1 MNCENPFEMRVAL
14 SGMGQSVPTPV
25 DDTLSIAGMAAD
37 AKATGDALAQKAS
50 QDEMDGL
57 AELIATKADETSL
70 EDLEARVADLEY
82 KPMAISAFGT
92 TPNQA
97 EQGSTVSTVAL
108 AYTMNKVPA
117 SASLDGIAQE
127 ITEPTGTIQQ
137 TGAITANRTWTLVAQ
152 DERGAV
158 ASKAATLSFLWK
170 AYFGAAAA
178 PGAINSAFLLSLA
191 NGVLTASRA
200 RTFTV
205 NAGAGQYIW
214 YAVPSSFGAC
224 TFKVGGF
231 DGGFS
236 KVSTFQHT
244 NASGGVTNYDVYRSD
259 NAELGNT
266 TVVVS

>member
-1 MNCENPFEMRVAL
+1 MNCNDPYEMRVSL

-25 DDTLSIAGMAAD
+25 DPTLSIEGMAAD
-37 AKATGDALAQKAS
+37 AKAVGDALALKAS
-50 QDEMDGL
+50 QEELDAL
-57 AELIATKADETSL
+57 AEVVATKADETGL
-70 EDLEARVADLEY
+70 EALEARVADLEY
-82 KPMAISAFGT
+82 KPMTISAFGA

-97 EQGSTVSTVAL
+97 EQGSTVSSVAL
-108 AYTMNKVPA
+108 AYTMNKIPEA
-117 SASLDGIAQE
+117 ASLDGLPQE

-158 ASKAATLSFLWK
+158 ASKTATLAFLWR

-178 PGAINSAFLLSLA
+178 PEAINSAFLLSLA

-200 RTFTV
+200 RAFTV

-224 TFKVGGF
+224 SFKVGGF

-244 NASGGVTNYDVYRSD
+244 NASGGVTSYDVYRSD
-259 NAELGNT
+259 NAALGNT

>member
-1 MNCENPFEMRVAL
+1 MPDINL
-14 SGMGQSVPTPV
+14 KMGIAETVQAPV
-25 DDTLSIAGMAAD
+25 DPTLSIAGMAAD

-50 QDEMDGL
+50 QDEVDGL
-57 AELIATKADETSL
+57 AELIATKADETDL

-82 KPMAISAFGT
+82 KPMAISAFGA

-97 EQGSTVSTVAL
+97 EQGSTVSSVAL
-108 AYTMNKVPA
+108 AYAMNKVPA

-127 ITEPTGTIQQ
+127 ITQPTGTIQQ
-137 TGAITANRTWTLVAQ
+137 TGAITASRTWTLVAQ

-158 ASKAATLSFLWK
+158 ASKAASLAFLWK
-170 AYFGAAAA
+170 AYYGAA
-178 PGAINSAFLLSLA
+178 PGTINSAFLLSLA
-191 NGVLTASRA
+191 NGVLATSRA
-200 RTFTV
+200 RTFIA

-231 DGGFS
+231 DGGFT
-236 KVSTFQHT
+236 KVSTFSHT

-259 NAELGNT
+259 NANLGST
-266 TVVVS
+266 TVTVS

>member
-1 MNCENPFEMRVAL
+1 MPDINL
-14 SGMGQSVPTPV
+14 KMGIAETVQAPV
-25 DDTLSIAGMAAD
+25 DPTLSIEGMAAD
-37 AKATGDALAQKAS
+37 AKAVGDALALKAN
-50 QDEMDGL
+50 QADLEAL
-57 AELIATKADETSL
+57 AEVVATKADETNL
-70 EDLEARVADLEY
+70 ESLEARVADLEY
-82 KPMAISAFGT
+82 KPMTISAFGA

-97 EQGSTVSTVAL
+97 EQGSTVSSVAL
-108 AYTMNKVPA
+108 AYTMNKVPE

-127 ITEPTGTIQQ
+127 ITTPTGTIQQ
-137 TGAITANRTWTLVAQ
+137 AGAITANRTWTLVAQ

-170 AYFGAAAA
+170 AYYGAAAA

-205 NAGAGQYIW
+205 NAGASQYIW
-214 YAVPSSFGAC
+214 YAVPTSFGAC
-224 TFKVGGF
+224 SFKVGGF

-236 KVSTFQHT
+236 KVSTFSHT

-259 NAELGNT
+259 NANLGST
-266 TVVVS
+266 TVTVS

>member
-1 MNCENPFEMRVAL
+1 MPDINL
-14 SGMGQSVPTPV
+14 KMGIAETVQAPV
-25 DDTLSIAGMAAD
+25 DPTLSIEGMAAD

-50 QDEMDGL
+50 QDEVDGL

-82 KPMAISAFGT
+82 KPMAISAFGA
-92 TPNQA
+92 TPSQA
-97 EQGSTVSTVAL
+97 EQGSTVSAVAL
-108 AYTMNKVPA
+108 NYTMNKLPA

-127 ITEPTGTIQQ
+127 ITQPTGTIQQ
-137 TGAITANRTWTLVAQ
+137 TGAITASRTWTLVAQ

-158 ASKAATLSFLWK
+158 ASKSASLAFLWK
-170 AYFGAAAA
+170 AYYGAAAA
-178 PGAINSAFLLSLA
+178 PGTINSAFLLSLA

-224 TFKVGGF
+224 SFKVGGF

-259 NAELGNT
+259 NAALGNT

>member
-1 MNCENPFEMRVAL
+1 MPDINL
-14 SGMGQSVPTPV
+14 KMGIAETVQAPV
-25 DDTLSIAGMAAD
+25 DPTLSIAGMAAD

-50 QDEMDGL
+50 QDEVDGL
-57 AELIATKADETSL
+57 AELIAEKADETSL
-70 EDLEARVADLEY
+70 EDLEARVANLEY
-82 KPMAISAFGT
+82 KPMAISAFGA

-97 EQGSTVSTVAL
+97 EQGSTVSAVAL

-137 TGAITANRTWTLVAQ
+137 TGAITASRTWTLVAQ
-152 DERGAV
+152 DERDAV
-158 ASKAATLSFLWK
+158 ASKSASLAFLWR

-236 KVSTFQHT
+236 KVSTFSHT

-259 NAELGNT
+259 NAALGNT